1 MIFFVEEEVDKM
13 PGVKPKLFSYWRSSC
28 SWRVRIAL
36 AIKGVDFETEAV
48 HLVKDGGQQ
57 HAEDFK
63 TKNPMAQIP
72 VLVYEG
78 VPLTQSLAII
88 EFLEEKHPKP
98 SLLPDDIVQ
107 RAKVRAVAE
116 TIASGIQPLQNLS
129 VLQKIGSEKKMG
141 WAHDVIHSGLAAVE
155 KLVAETAGTY
165 CFGNQ
170 VTIADLCLIPQIYNA
185 TRFKVD
191 MTQFPTLSKIQSN
204 CEQLEAFKVSHPNA
218 QPDCPEDQR
227 TDDRINKF

>member
-1 MIFFVEEEVDKM
+1 MAN
-13 PGVKPKLFSYWRSSC
+13 VKPKLFSYWRSSC

-36 AIKGVDFETEAV
+36 ALKGVEFETEAV

-57 HAEDFK
+57 HAEEFK

-78 VPLTQSLAII
+78 VPLSQSLAII

-98 SLLPDDIVQ
+98 ALLPSDAVD
-107 RAKVRAVAE
+107 RARARAIAE

-129 VLQKIGSEKKMG
+129 VLQKIGSEKKMS
-141 WAHDVIHSGLAAVE
+141 WAHDVIESGLAAVE
-155 KLVAETAGTY
+155 KMVAETAGTY
-165 CFGNQ
+165 CVGNQ
-170 VTIADLCLIPQIYNA
+170 VTVADLCLIPQIYNA

-191 MTQFPTLSKIQSN
+191 MSKFPTLSKIQSA
-204 CEQLEAFKVSHPNA
+204 CEQLEAFKVSHPNV

-227 TDDRINKF
+227 ADDKVNKF

>member
-1 MIFFVEEEVDKM
+1 MAN
-13 PGVKPKLFSYWRSSC
+13 VKPKLYSYWRSSC

-36 AIKGVDFETEAV
+36 AMKGLEYETEPV

-57 HAEDFK
+57 HNDEFK

-78 VPLTQSLAII
+78 ASLTQSLAII

-98 SLLPDDIVQ
+98 SLLPENVVD
-107 RAKVRAVAE
+107 RARARAIAE
-116 TIASGIQPLQNLS
+116 TITSGIQPLQNLS
-129 VLQKIGSEKKMG
+129 VLQKIGSDKKMS
-141 WAHDVIHSGLAAVE
+141 WAHDVIESGLTAVE
-155 KLVAETAGTY
+155 KMVAETAGTY
-165 CFGNQ
+165 CVGDH
-170 VTIADLCLIPQIYNA
+170 VSIADLCLIPQIYNA

-191 MTQFPTLSKIQSN
+191 MGKFPTLVKIQSA
-204 CEQLEAFKVSHPNA
+204 CEKLEPFQISHPNV

-227 TDDRINKF
+227 ADDKVNKF

>member
-1 MIFFVEEEVDKM
+1 MAT
-13 PGVKPKLFSYWRSSC
+13 VKPKLYSYWRSSC

-36 AIKGVDFETEAV
+36 AIKGVQYDTVAV

-57 HAEDFK
+57 HDDEFK
-63 TKNPMAQIP
+63 EKNPMAQIP
-72 VLVYEG
+72 VLVYDG
-78 VPLTQSLAII
+78 ASLSQSMAII
-88 EFLEEKHPKP
+88 EFLEEQHPKP
-98 SLLPDDIVQ
+98 SLLPANSVD
-107 RAKVRAVAE
+107 RAKARAIAE

-141 WAHDVIHSGLAAVE
+141 WAHDVIDAGLAAVE
-155 KLVAETAGTY
+155 KMVSGTAGTY
-165 CFGNQ
+165 CVGDS

-191 MTQFPTLSKIQSN
+191 ISKYPTLVKIQEA
-204 CEQLEAFKVSHPNA
+204 CEQLDAFKVSHPNV

-227 TDDRINKF
+227 SDDKVNKF

>member
-1 MIFFVEEEVDKM
+1 M

-36 AIKGVDFETEAV
+36 ALKGVDFETEAV

-63 TKNPMAQIP
+63 AKNPMAQIP

-98 SLLPDDIVQ
+98 SLLPDDAVQ

-141 WAHDVIHSGLAAVE
+141 WAHDVIESGLAAVE

-170 VTIADLCLIPQIYNA
+170 VTVADLCLIPQIYNA

-191 MTQFPTLSKIQSN
+191 MKQFPTLSKIQSN

-227 TDDRINKF
+227 ADILVNKF